1 MRRMATEK
9 GKCIIVS
16 APSGAGKTTIV
27 RHLLGRD
34 LDLDFSVSATSR
46 PKRDYERDGHDYFFL
61 SAEEFRKRI
70 AADAFVEWEEVY
82 PGRFYGTLR
91 SEIERIWKDGRYP
104 IFDVDVVGGLRLK
117 EIFGEN
123 ALSLFVS
130 PPTIAALEQRLLLRG
145 SETPES
151 LRVRMDK
158 ASHEL
163 TFTVH
168 YDQVVIND
176 DMQLACE
183 EAYSAV
189 SGFLSA

>member
-1 MRRMATEK
+1 MGN

-34 LDLDFSVSATSR
+34 LGLDFSISATSR
-46 PKRDYERDGHDYFFL
+46 PKREHERDGHDYFFIT
-61 SAEEFRKRI
+61 ADEFRARI

-91 SEIERIWKDGRYP
+91 SEIERIWAKGRHP

-117 EIFGEN
+117 EIFGEK

-130 PPTIAALEQRLLLRG
+130 PPTIATLEQRLLLRG
-145 SETPES
+145 TETPET
-151 LRVRMDK
+151 LRIRVDK
-158 ASHEL
+158 AAHEL

-168 YDQVVIND
+168 YDEVVIND
-176 DMQLACE
+176 DMHEACE
-183 EAYSAV
+183 VAYASV
-189 SGFLSA
+189 KRFLAR